1 MTGRP
6 RLFNEN
12 KAIDAAMKVFWVK
25 GYEGASYAA
34 LSKAMSMNTP
44 SIYGAFG
51 NKEELYLRAIDRYA
65 EVYCKPAFM
74 LFDQAKTCR
83 EGLESLLY
91 RRIKD
96 FADKEHPGCLVM
108 TVLTD
113 AASQSLKFEAKLKAL
128 VEAFDAITT
137 KRLQR
142 GIEEGD
148 LPAKTNP
155 KVLAR
160 IILNLI
166 IGFTVRARAGESE
179 RALRSLA
186 RDSLDFIFGSS

>member
-1 MTGRP
+1 VTGRP

-12 KAIDAAMKVFWVK
+12 KAIDAAMKVFWVE

-51 NKEELYLRAIDRYA
+51 NKEELFLRAIDRYA
-65 EVYCKPAFM
+65 EVYGKPAFM

-83 EGLESLLY
+83 EGLKSFMY
-91 RRIKD
+91 RKIKD
-96 FADKEHPGCLVM
+96 FVNKKHPGCLVL

-113 AASQSLKFEAKLKAL
+113 AASQSPKFEAKFKAL
-128 VEAFDAITT
+128 VQAFDTAAT
-137 KRLQR
+137 KRLQH

-160 IILNLI
+160 IIHNLI

-179 RALRSLA
+179 QALRSLA
-186 RDSLDFIFGSS
+186 KDSLDFIFGPS

>member
-1 MTGRP
+1 VTGRP
-6 RLFNEN
+6 RLFDEN
-12 KAIDAAMKVFWVK
+12 KAIDAAMKVFWVE
-25 GYEGASYAA
+25 GYKAASYAA

-51 NKEELYLRAIDRYA
+51 DKEKLFLRAIDRYA
-65 EVYCKPAFM
+65 EVYGKRLFM
-74 LFDQAKTCR
+74 LFDRAKTCR
-83 EGLESLLY
+83 EGLESFLY
-91 RRIKD
+91 QRIKD
-96 FADKEHPGCLVM
+96 CVDKEHPGCLVM

-113 AASQSLKFEAKLKAL
+113 AASQSPKFEAKFKAL
-128 VEAFDAITT
+128 VESFDIMAT

-142 GIEEGD
+142 GIDEGD
-148 LPAKTNP
+148 LPAKTDP

-160 IILNLI
+160 IIHNLI

-186 RDSLDFIFGSS
+186 KDSLDFLFESS